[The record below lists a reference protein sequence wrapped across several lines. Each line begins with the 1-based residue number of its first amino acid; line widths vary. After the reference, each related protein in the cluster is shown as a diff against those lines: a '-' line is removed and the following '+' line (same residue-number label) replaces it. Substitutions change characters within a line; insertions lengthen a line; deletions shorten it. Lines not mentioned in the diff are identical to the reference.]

1 VLTRAASEYLSN
13 ENPLSLT
20 TRKCTRSNQKTIMLS
35 SLVRTTLRAT
45 TTKLTAASAA
55 TATAHTPA
63 TGAAMARYGALVEI
77 WKGSNGRL
85 SSSTPYAVDGPD
97 GDHDLEDVE
106 EHMEAVNRII
116 DVASFTEDADAITE
130 MHDAVFGGKT
140 LLSSSTPY
148 AVDGPDGDH
157 DLEDV
162 EEHMEAVNRII
173 DVASVTEDAD
183 AITEMHDAVFG
194 GKTLFAVDAPDGEH
208 DLEAMEE
215 HLTGVNRIINSASA
229 LEDPLEVKH
238 EQEMQAE
245 TFDFDNSKY

>member
-1 VLTRAASEYLSN
+1 MVYP
-13 ENPLSLT
+13 EN
-20 TRKCTRSNQKTIMLS
+20 IMLS
-35 SLVRTTLRAT
+35 SLTRTTLRAT
-45 TTKLTAASAA
+45 ITKLPAAAA
-55 TATAHTPA
+55 TVAFRAPVAETAV
-63 TGAAMARYGALVEI
+63 ARYA
-77 WKGSNGRL
+77 SRFL
-85 SSSTPYAVDGPD
+85 S
-97 GDHDLEDVE
+97 
-106 EHMEAVNRII
+106 
-116 DVASFTEDADAITE
+116 
-130 MHDAVFGGKT
+130 T
-140 LLSSSTPY
+140 LTPY

-238 EQEMQAE
+238 EQEMQSE
-245 TFDFDNSKY
+245 IRKKRFDSDLVFENSKY